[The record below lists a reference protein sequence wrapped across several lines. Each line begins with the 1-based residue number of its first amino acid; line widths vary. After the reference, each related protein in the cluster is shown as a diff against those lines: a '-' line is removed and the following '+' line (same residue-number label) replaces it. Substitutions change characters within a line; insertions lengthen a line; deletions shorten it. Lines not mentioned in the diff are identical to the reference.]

1 MIQDQGDF
9 EVALVKYRTA
19 AKLIPE
25 SPQLWNNVG
34 MCFFGKKKFVAVSI
48 MHWYLTG
55 KKNNS
60 GDFSEVLQN
69 VTWWT
74 ENPKNKF

>member
-19 AKLIPE
+19 AKQIPE

-48 MHWYLTG
+48 LL
-55 KKNNS
+55 NNI
-60 GDFSEVLQN
+60 LPN
-69 VTWWT
+69 
-74 ENPKNKF
+74 